1 MAALAAVDLK
11 ASKHLEAGLEA
22 EGWLQMDQLIEPSEP
37 INWLQYVMICT
48 DADGDINK
56 FTFCYGLLAVTDQ
69 HLVFAGTSDGGSTR
83 SGRWALNEVSTV
95 DLVRDRALGNV
106 LLLGTRG
113 APQTGFTIKY
123 PAAGQEL
130 LSRLRAGIAEAQKA
144 PVAASPGGS
153 VADELAKLARLRDD
167 GLLTD
172 EEFTAQK
179 MRLLRQQ

>member
-11 ASKHLEAGLEA
+11 ASRHLEGGLEA
-22 EGWLQMDQLIEPSEP
+22 VGWLQMDQLIGPSEP
-37 INWLQYVMICT
+37 VNWLQYVMMCT
-48 DADGDINK
+48 DADGDINR
-56 FTFCYGLLAVTDQ
+56 FAFCYGLLALTDQ
-69 HLVFAGTSDGGSTR
+69 HLVFAGTTDSGSTR

-95 DLVRDRALGNV
+95 DLVRDRALGHV

-123 PAAGQEL
+123 LAAGQEL
-130 LSRLRAGIAEAQKA
+130 LSRLRAGIAQAQQTR
-144 PVAASPGGS
+144 VAAAPAGS

-179 MRLLRQQ
+179 MRLLHQ